1 MSFYIDIH
9 LPIGFRLEAQFRDKF
24 SGTLKTLLGEVLKD
38 LEENTSKH
46 YSYFLRERL
55 SVKEKK
61 MFRVI
66 LQEIQEEHLTKVGVS
81 LENLEDLPRIDLR
94 PILDKYK
101 ENTI

>member
-9 LPIGFRLEAQFRDKF
+9 LPIGFRVEAQFRDKF
-24 SGTLKTLLGEVLKD
+24 SGTLKTLLGEILKD

-66 LQEIQEEHLTKVGVS
+66 LQEIQEEQDRKSVV
-81 LENLEDLPRIDLR
+81 
-94 PILDKYK
+94 
-101 ENTI
+101 